1 MLLKSKHMNDKDLQ
15 ERYLETLK
23 DYSSIDKRLALM
35 EQSLKILKDNHL
47 FHLEM
52 DVRNINKKFNWAVG
66 CVFVQLVGIISV
78 LVINM

>member
-1 MLLKSKHMNDKDLQ
+1 MNDQDLQ
-15 ERYLETLK
+15 ERYLETLR

-35 EQSLKILKDNHL
+35 EQSIKILKDNHL
-47 FHLEM
+47 FHLEA

-78 LVINM
+78 LVLNM